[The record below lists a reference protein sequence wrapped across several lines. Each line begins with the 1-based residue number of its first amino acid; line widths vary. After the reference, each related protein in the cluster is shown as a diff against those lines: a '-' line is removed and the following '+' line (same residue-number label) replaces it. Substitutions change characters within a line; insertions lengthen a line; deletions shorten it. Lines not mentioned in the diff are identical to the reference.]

1 MKKIFVMI
9 AATMMVLGF
18 SSVYL
23 VSCGGGGS
31 SSGSGSKPGFS
42 KGVITAK
49 GSIFVNGIEYQ
60 TSGSSISMDNTTSHA
75 ESELEVGMV
84 VKVKGSMSDDGVNGE
99 GVEIEYE
106 DNLEGPLTAVSGTT
120 LPATLTVLDQAVLVD
135 VNTHLSP
142 TSMTFSALAGSVTST
157 PIVEV
162 SGMTDNTGV
171 IHATF
176 IELKKS
182 SPAAGDSIEIKGTI
196 ATGSTN
202 TTVKTFKIGAL
213 NVDYS
218 SAPLKDFP
226 AGVIADGQFV
236 EVKSTF
242 GQYDAGTKTLVAT
255 EVQYNVELE
264 PGENDEAE
272 VEGFVS
278 NYNAAAKTFTVSG
291 ISVNA
296 SGVASLPAI
305 ADGSIVEVE
314 GTYSGGTLTA
324 AKVVLKTTL

>member
-9 AATMMVLGF
+9 VAAMMVLGF
-18 SSVYL
+18 SSLYL
-23 VSCGGGGS
+23 VSCSSHGS
-31 SSGSGSKPGFS
+31 SGTGSSPGFS

-49 GSIFVNGIEYQ
+49 GSIFVNEVEYK
-60 TSGSSISMDNTTSHA
+60 TSGSSISMDSTTNHA
-75 ESELEVGMV
+75 ESELQVGMV

-99 GVEIEYE
+99 GAEIEYE
-106 DNLEGPLTAVSGTT
+106 DNLEGPLTAVSGTA
-120 LPATLTVLDQAVLVD
+120 LPATLTVMDQAVLVD
-135 VNTHLSP
+135 VNTHMSP
-142 TSMTFSALAGSVTST
+142 TGTTVSTLATAVATTT

-182 SPAAGDSIEIKGTI
+182 SPTAGDPIEIKGTI

-202 TTVKTFKIGAL
+202 TTAKTLQIGAL

-218 SAPLKDFP
+218 LAQLKDFP
-226 AGVIADGQFV
+226 TGGIADGQFV

-242 GQYDAGTKTLVAT
+242 GQYTAGAHTLVAT
-255 EVQYNVELE
+255 NVEYKVE
-264 PGENDEAE
+264 MSPAENDKTE
-272 VEGFVS
+272 VEGFVA
-278 NYNAAAKTFTVSG
+278 NYNVAAKTFTVSG
-291 ISVNA
+291 IAVNA

-305 ADGSIVEVE
+305 ANGSIVEVE

-324 AKVVLKTTL
+324 TKVVLKSSL